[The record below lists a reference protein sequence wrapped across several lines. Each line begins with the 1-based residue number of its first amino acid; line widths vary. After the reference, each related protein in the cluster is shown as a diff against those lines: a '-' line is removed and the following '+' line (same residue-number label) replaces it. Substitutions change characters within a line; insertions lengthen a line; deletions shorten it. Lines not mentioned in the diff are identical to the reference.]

1 MANYGQRNS
10 NNSQF
15 IITSVVCDV
24 LNGTNV
30 VVGKVLRG
38 LGIIGDMEQN
48 TSDEGQPAEVSYWF
62 LSK

>member
-1 MANYGQRNS
+1 MANYGQPNT

-15 IITSVVCDV
+15 IISSVACDN
-24 LNGTNV
+24 LNGSNV

-48 TSDEGQPAEVSYWF
+48 TTDDGQPTEVGF
-62 LSK
+62 IFVL

>member
-1 MANYGQRNS
+1 MANYGQPNT

-15 IITSVVCDV
+15 IISSVGCDN

-38 LGIIGDMEQN
+38 LGVIGDMEQN
-48 TSDEGQPAEVSYWF
+48 TSDEGVPTEVG
-62 LSK
+62 LTL

>member
-1 MANYGQRNS
+1 MANYGQPNT

-15 IITSVVCDV
+15 IISSVACEN

-30 VVGKVLRG
+30 VVGQVLRG

-48 TSDEGQPAEVSYWF
+48 TTDEGKPMEVIF
-62 LSK
+62 L